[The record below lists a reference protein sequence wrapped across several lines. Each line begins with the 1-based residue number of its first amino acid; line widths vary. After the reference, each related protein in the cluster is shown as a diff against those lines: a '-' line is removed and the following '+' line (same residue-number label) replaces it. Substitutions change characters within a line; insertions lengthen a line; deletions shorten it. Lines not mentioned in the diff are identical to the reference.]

1 MLPMRARNLLL
12 TSFCSI
18 LLGSPGLQAQAP
30 QTAKAQASEDGAAA
44 VGEAETSA
52 RPAKRKEERR
62 NAIALGFT
70 HSFQILRPSGTEDE
84 VRGTNNLFGFAV
96 AYERELIA
104 QRLALLVA
112 KPFHFGGDR
121 FDSPVD
127 VFLKVLFP
135 KGRWEPFLGAGV
147 SGNLRVFSGELEQEE
162 GRRVE
167 YTFGVGAMT
176 GVSYAFTPRWGLAL
190 DVGYLYF
197 VNGLAEHSIVDAL
210 YGVFFF

>member
-1 MLPMRARNLLL
+1 MLPMRSRHLLL
-12 TSFCSI
+12 VSFCCI
-18 LLGSPGLQAQAP
+18 LLGPVRLQAQAP
-30 QTAKAQASEDGAAA
+30 QAQGPEEPANVAEAQKTSER
-44 VGEAETSA
+44 S
-52 RPAKRKEERR
+52 AKRKQERR
-62 NAIALGFT
+62 NAVALGFT

-84 VRGTNNLFGFAV
+84 VRGTNNLFGFAI

-121 FDSPVD
+121 FDSPLD
-127 VFLKVLFP
+127 IFLKAIFP

-176 GVSYAFTPRWGLAL
+176 GVSYSFTSRWGLAL

-197 VNGLAEHSIVDAL
+197 INGLAQHSIVDAL
-210 YGVFFF
+210 YGVVFF